1 MKKINRNSVVII
13 IGILIGLG
21 FLNYIHYLSKV
32 SSAKNRLNAEN
43 EKVVA
48 ILNSQNYNVKS
59 LPYAVVDIKDVND
72 IKVNQD
78 FFAAAEKNDRVY
90 YFENQTTDERLA
102 ALYRPETES
111 IINIKK
117 E

>member
-1 MKKINRNSVVII
+1 MNKKKIFFAVFVIFCF
-13 IGILIGLG
+13 G
-21 FLNYIHYLSKV
+21 FLNYLLYLGKISN
-32 SSAKNRLNAEN
+32 AKSQLKKEN

-48 ILNSQNYNVKS
+48 ILNSQNYNINS
-59 LPYAVVDIKDVND
+59 LPYAIVDIENLDD

-78 FFAAAEKNDRVY
+78 FFAEAKKDDRVY
-90 YFENQTTDERLA
+90 YFESLEKGERLA

-111 IINIKK
+111 VISVKK